1 MTHNVE
7 RRAGETSSGTP
18 PAGPAEL
25 REPFRKVRADIS
37 QIGQDRKADSGLT
50 KRERKVKDL
59 LLRELK
65 KGSDT
70 KLLTWAEIQNLEKTL
85 NVEWIDEQIA
95 SAEKQLKIVPWATV
109 GYALLVLF
117 QFFQGLKDAMES
129 PSLVWNLVA
138 VLALVVIFGTAVA
151 APLLH
156 RRSVRRKI
164 FIYEALREL
173 AGPDEAGI
181 TLDRAVRDADDLIAR
196 IVDMEL
202 AAEAEKPAKS
212 IGRVRL

>member
-65 KGSDT
+65 KSADA
-70 KLLTWAEIQNLEKTL
+70 KLLSFEEIQNLEKTL
-85 NVEWIDEQIA
+85 NVEWIDGQL
-95 SAEKQLKIVPWATV
+95 EKMRKDLKVHPRSIQWGAVIYGILAVLNFVDTSGAGQGAIISLFWLAAAVVV
-109 GYALLVLF
+109 G
-117 QFFQGLKDAMES
+117 
-129 PSLVWNLVA
+129 LVA
-138 VLALVVIFGTAVA
+138 PTMA
-151 APLLH
+151 
-156 RRSVRRKI
+156 RRSIRRKV

-173 AGPDEAGI
+173 AGPDEAGV